1 MRITKRQLKR
11 IIREERQRILR
22 ELHDPLDPHA
32 GGRPLSKGAQEVFA
46 EAGLT
51 PEEAALTRAELEGE
65 TSMEADE
72 WHNSGAYEKLLW
84 YYIDSGEM
92 PYGVAKART
101 GMPDLWILDQLES
114 LA

>member
-1 MRITKRQLKR
+1 MKITKRQLRR

-32 GGRPLSKGAQEVFA
+32 GGRGPSPSVQAIFD

-51 PEEAALTRAELEGE
+51 AQEASETLAAVEEGGFDWME
-65 TSMEADE
+65 TPS
-72 WHNSGAYEKLLW
+72 YKKLLFHFM
-84 YYIDSGEM
+84 DTGEM

-101 GMPDLWILDQLES
+101 GDPDIWILDHLEG
-114 LA
+114 LGA